1 MEILLPPDTG
11 PHRGVVIPE
20 IRHWPVWT
28 LTLVQL
34 GLIATLL
41 TGWQA
46 GVSAGAIDPF
56 FWSSP
61 VLIFHSFVLFF
72 SKSSAFYDTWFTFS
86 ATIAGFVAGSALG
99 AAIGLAL
106 WWSVNVAAIVEP
118 YIVGINAVPKLA
130 FAPLIILIFGIGI
143 GSKIVLAIALT
154 FVVTAL
160 AASAGV
166 RAVDA
171 DLIRLA
177 YSLGGR
183 RWNVFVSIIVPSA
196 LPWIVSSLRINV
208 GLALAGT
215 IVGEFVSSRY
225 GLGKMIMY
233 AGSTYDMGLI
243 WVGIIVLSALSMALY
258 YAVLLLER
266 ALLRGMHADGH
277 SR

>member
-1 MEILLPPDTG
+1 LPPDAKLR
-11 PHRGVVIPE
+11 RGVVIPE
-20 IRHWPVWT
+20 IRHWSIST
-28 LTLVQL
+28 LALVHL
-34 GLIATLL
+34 GMIATLL
-41 TGWQA
+41 VGWQGGVAA
-46 GVSAGAIDPF
+46 GVIDPF

-72 SKSSAFYDTWFTFS
+72 STGAAFYDTWFTFS
-86 ATIAGFVAGSALG
+86 ATVVGFVAGSALG
-99 AAIGLAL
+99 AAIGLSL
-106 WWSVNVAAIVEP
+106 WWSVNAATIVEP

-130 FAPLIILIFGIGI
+130 FAPLIILVFGIGI

-160 AASAGV
+160 AAYAGV

-171 DLIRLA
+171 DLVRLA

-183 RWNVFVSIIVPSA
+183 RWNVFVSVIMPSA
-196 LPWIVSSLRINV
+196 VPWIVSSLRINV

-243 WVGIIVLSALSMALY
+243 WTGIIVLSALSMALY
-258 YAVLLLER
+258 YAVLWLER
-266 ALLRGMHADGH
+266 RLLRGMHVEGPG
-277 SR
+277 R

>member
-1 MEILLPPDTG
+1 LPPDLKLR
-11 PHRGVVIPE
+11 RGVVIPE
-20 IRHWPVWT
+20 VRRWPAGT
-28 LTLVQL
+28 LALVQ
-34 GLIATLL
+34 IALATTLL
-41 TGWQA
+41 AGWQGGVAA
-46 GVSAGAIDPF
+46 GVIDPF

-61 VLIFHSFVLFF
+61 LLIFHSFVLFF
-72 SKSSAFYDTWFTFS
+72 STSAAFYDTWFTFS
-86 ATIAGFVAGSALG
+86 ATIVGFVAGSALG
-99 AAIGLAL
+99 SAIGLAL
-106 WWSVNVAAIVEP
+106 WWSVNAASIVEP
-118 YIVGINAVPKLA
+118 YIVMINAVPKLA

-160 AASAGV
+160 AAYAGV
-166 RAVDA
+166 RAVDP
-171 DLIRLA
+171 DLVRLA
-177 YSLGGR
+177 YSLGGKR
-183 RWNVFVSIIVPSA
+183 RNVFVSVIVPSA

-258 YAVLLLER
+258 YTVLWLER
-266 ALLRGMHADGH
+266 TLLRGMHVEGPG
-277 SR
+277 R

>member
-1 MEILLPPDTG
+1 MEARLLPETKRRP
-11 PHRGVVIPE
+11 GVIIPE
-20 IRHWPVWT
+20 TRRWPLWT

-34 GLIATLL
+34 GLVAALL
-41 TGWQA
+41 AGWQA
-46 GVSAGAIDPF
+46 GVAAHVIDPF

-61 VLIFHSFVLFF
+61 LLILHSGLIFF
-72 SKSSAFYDTWFTFS
+72 SKGSAFYDTWFTFS
-86 ATIAGFVAGSALG
+86 ATIVGFVAGSALG

-106 WWSVNVAAIVEP
+106 WWSVNAAAIVEP
-118 YIVGINAVPKLA
+118 YIVVINAVPKLA

-160 AASAGV
+160 AAYAGV

-171 DLIRLA
+171 DLVRLA

-183 RWNVFVSIIVPSA
+183 RWNVFVSVIVPSA

-243 WVGIIVLSALSMALY
+243 WVGIIVLSALSMVLY
-258 YAVLLLER
+258 YAVLWLER
-266 ALLRGMHADGH
+266 TLLRGMHVDRPG
-277 SR
+277 R